1 MSNFNNDIEKL
12 MDGLFI
18 NFQKKGIT
26 PGVVIASPSKKDPNY
41 FYHWVRDAAITMK
54 CVILLYKKQ
63 KINFDYLVKIFNNYI
78 QVEYKNQHLNTL
90 SGLGEPKVHVNLTPF
105 NDPWGRPQNDG
116 PALRALVLMEYLEIL
131 HEKKFR
137 HNALDKN
144 IVHILYDSKY
154 PTHSIIKKDLEYI
167 SINFNKP
174 GFDLWEEIYGF
185 HFYTLKVQEKA
196 LSEGSKLAKQLND
209 PQASDWYSICANKV
223 KHILNNFYVDNR
235 IISSVYNLEDYSLFR
250 KDDASIVLAYLH
262 TNTDPDTYLENT
274 ITDLINL
281 FRDEYK
287 INKEFDMYL
296 IGRYQGDHF
305 YGGNPWVLLSAAFAN
320 MIKKINIL
328 DKTKNFYKDID
339 KKIYEDLMK
348 ISSINKNAL
357 SEQIDKNTLEM
368 IGAPFLTWNFSELLS
383 YLLI

>member
-1 MSNFNNDIEKL
+1 
-12 MDGLFI
+12 
-18 NFQKKGIT
+18 
-26 PGVVIASPSKKDPNY
+26 
-41 FYHWVRDAAITMK
+41 
-54 CVILLYKKQ
+54 
-63 KINFDYLVKIFNNYI
+63 
-78 QVEYKNQHLNTL
+78 
-90 SGLGEPKVHVNLTPF
+90 
-105 NDPWGRPQNDG
+105 
-116 PALRALVLMEYLEIL
+116 
-131 HEKKFR
+131 
-137 HNALDKN
+137 
-144 IVHILYDSKY
+144 
-154 PTHSIIKKDLEYI
+154 
-167 SINFNKP
+167 
-174 GFDLWEEIYGF
+174 
-185 HFYTLKVQEKA
+185 VQEKA
-196 LSEGSKLAKQLND
+196 LLEGSKLAKQLND

-223 KHILNNFYVDNR
+223 KNILNNFYVDNR

-262 TNTDPDTYLENT
+262 TNTEPDTYLENT
-274 ITDLINL
+274 IIDLINL

-320 MIKKINIL
+320 MIKKINML

-368 IGAPFLTWNFSELLS
+368 IGAQFLTWNYSELLS
-383 YLLI
+383 YLLA